1 MSFPSNWVSY
11 GPPNPTI
18 EIYRAILLNEF
29 RITIFNII
37 KQIQPNISDMDAYK
51 YFMNWLFFQYNF
63 EQNDDPLLPTN
74 IQYYTI
80 DEAFKLKFIN
90 KDLYDVLLKFDYKS
104 FSFNQ
109 IDKLSLFHKNFSN
122 MGYKLTHK
130 KKGEF
135 IHFTYRP
142 NISIDEMRGSKATP
156 IRQDDL
162 DTLSSI
168 VNSYYVTTDVKLPNI
183 QYKSM
188 VKSLKKHNVKNPD
201 IIIYCILIRYLAIA
215 SLGNQLAVHP
225 KILSNLQKTL
235 KVNIEGFASSINH
248 FFPNYYSLFPDLEHY
263 FGSLGRF
270 FQSRFIEG
278 VYTINPPFYIVTFNL
293 IADKILY
300 ELQNTDKTL
309 LFLIWFPVV
318 DKDGA
323 KYIQKN
329 CSDYQKRPIRIVLS
343 NDVTQ
348 KISDVKNSKFNIT
361 TKIFCNNEISYFDYN
376 TNKSAFITYTYL
388 FVLGVNICFNKVKNV
403 LDNTNYVFFD

>member
-11 GPPNPTI
+11 GHPNPTI
-18 EIYRAILLNEF
+18 EIYRAILLNEY
-29 RITIFNII
+29 RLTIFNII
-37 KQIQPNISDMDAYK
+37 KQIQPNTSDMDAYK

-63 EQNDDPLLPTN
+63 DQIDDPLLPTN

-80 DEAFKLKFIN
+80 HEAFKLNFIN
-90 KDLYDVLLKFDYKS
+90 KDLYDILLKFDYKS

-109 IDKLSLFHKNFSN
+109 IEKLLLFHKNFYN
-122 MGYKLTHK
+122 MSFKITHK
-130 KKGEF
+130 KKNEF
-135 IHFTYRP
+135 VHFTYTP
-142 NISIDEMRGSKATP
+142 DMRYTKKSFLTQEL
-156 IRQDDL
+156 QDI
-162 DTLSSI
+162 LSLI
-168 VNSYYVTTDVKLPNI
+168 VNSYYVTTDVKLPNV

-188 VKSLKKHNVKNPD
+188 VNTLKKHNIKNPD
-201 IIIYCILIRYLAIA
+201 VIIYCILIRYLAIA

-225 KILSNLQKTL
+225 NILSNLQKTL

-300 ELQNTDKTL
+300 ELQNTNKTL

-323 KYIQKN
+323 KHIQKN
-329 CSDYQKRPIRIVLS
+329 CPEYQKRPIKIVLS

-348 KISDVKNSKFNIT
+348 KISDIKKSKFNIT
-361 TKIFCNNEISYFDYN
+361 TKIFCNNDISYFDYN
-376 TNKSAFITYTYL
+376 ANKSAFITYTYL

-403 LDNTNYVFFD
+403 IDNTNYVYTD

>member
-29 RITIFNII
+29 RLTIFNII

-130 KKGEF
+130 KKGDF
-135 IHFTYRP
+135 IHFTYIP
-142 NISIDEMRGSKATP
+142 NISIDE
-156 IRQDDL
+156 
-162 DTLSSI
+162 I

-201 IIIYCILIRYLAIA
+201 VIIYCILIRYLAIA

-300 ELQNTDKTL
+300 ELQNTNKTL

-323 KYIQKN
+323 KHIQKN
-329 CSDYQKRPIRIVLS
+329 CPDYLKRPIKFVLS

-348 KISDVKNSKFNIT
+348 KISDIKKSKFNIT
-361 TKIFCNNEISYFDYN
+361 TKIFCNNDISYFDYN

-403 LDNTNYVFFD
+403 IDNTNYVYTD

>member
-29 RITIFNII
+29 RLTIFNII

-130 KKGEF
+130 KKGDF
-135 IHFTYRP
+135 IHFTYIP
-142 NISIDEMRGSKATP
+142 NISIDE
-156 IRQDDL
+156 
-162 DTLSSI
+162 I

-201 IIIYCILIRYLAIA
+201 VIIYCILIRYLAIA

-248 FFPNYYSLFPDLEHY
+248 FFPNYYSLFPDLEYY

-323 KYIQKN
+323 KYIHKN
-329 CSDYQKRPIRIVLS
+329 CPEYQKRPIRIVLS

-348 KISDVKNSKFNIT
+348 KISDIKNSKFNIT